1 MKRILQSLKQQDG
14 FTLVELMVV
23 VAIIGLLSAVAI
35 PNFKKYQSK
44 SKMAEGKLHLSS
56 IYTAETAFYSDYN
69 MYHNC
74 LAYMGYDPGPEAGN
88 RYYATGFNTAATT
101 VAVAWTAAVNS
112 GINATDCPQTNAIT
126 QGGTAASS
134 TGNSTW
140 FPAGKGVGASI
151 ANTVG
156 YLSATALGDQSS
168 QANMTFTAGAGG
180 VISLTQA
187 TYGTAGTS
195 SYMTINQ
202 AKVLSVVRNGF

>member
-1 MKRILQSLKQQDG
+1 MKRFYQSLKRQDG

-35 PNFKKYQSK
+35 PNFKKYQAK
-44 SKMAEGKLHLSS
+44 SKMSEAKLHLSS

-74 LAYMGYDPGPEAGN
+74 LAYMGYDPGPESGN

-101 VAVAWTAAVNS
+101 VANAWTAAVNS
-112 GINATDCPQTNAIT
+112 GINATDCPQTNAVT
-126 QGGTAASS
+126 QGGVAASS
-134 TGNSTW
+134 VVNATW
-140 FPAGKGVGASI
+140 FPAGKGVGAQI
-151 ANTVG
+151 ANAVG
-156 YLSATALGDQSS
+156 YVSATALGDQSS

-180 VISLTQA
+180 VISLDQA
-187 TYGTAGTS
+187 AYGAAGQS

-202 AKVLSVVRNGF
+202 AKVLSVIRNGF